1 MLSLC
6 LCLWRYDSGCQPAA
20 FLGNNRVLVPV
31 LKCSSLTRLST
42 PPFAHRLS
50 KVCLQIKNNQ
60 DSAATK
66 MIDSEKVFV
75 WFLYRPCGFTFERVY
90 SPGIRGVGS
99 LHEYN
104 GHLRYKWLNSVR
116 PSESRPAGRA
126 RGLVR
131 HRHRLKL
138 NRHTHGHVASV
149 PIDSQHVTTTHTPTA
164 RSFRSARLTAE
175 HCADPSEVSPD
186 LAAAQPAR
194 PATCRT
200 LLGRAQ
206 GPCPLL

>member
-1 MLSLC
+1 MKSHSAIRIEFTRVKFTMCENGFEINTNLVKGSLC
-6 LCLWRYDSGCQPAA
+6 ES
-20 FLGNNRVLVPV
+20 
-31 LKCSSLTRLST
+31 
-42 PPFAHRLS
+42 FA
-50 KVCLQIKNNQ
+50 
-60 DSAATK
+60 
-66 MIDSEKVFV
+66 
-75 WFLYRPCGFTFERVY
+75 
-90 SPGIRGVGS
+90 
-99 LHEYN
+99 
-104 GHLRYKWLNSVR
+104 HLRYKWLNSVR

-126 RGLVR
+126 RGPVR

-175 HCADPSEVSPD
+175 HCADPSQVSPD

-194 PATCRT
+194 PAACRT